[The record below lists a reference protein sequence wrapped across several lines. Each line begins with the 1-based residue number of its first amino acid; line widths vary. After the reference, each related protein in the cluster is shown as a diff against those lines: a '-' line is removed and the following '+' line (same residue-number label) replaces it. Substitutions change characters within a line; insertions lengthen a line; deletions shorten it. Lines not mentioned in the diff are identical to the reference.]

1 MSEQVPAGEYLRSSA
16 LAAGEGKKA
25 SQRENKGSFFW
36 NLRGWTWGM
45 HFIWAGGGDG
55 WTMVPGQAEDKTRT
69 PARQEEIDDKA
80 KTGRRLDEDWTKA
93 GTMKKTKKS
102 SMATA
107 GYAVMPPMG

>member
-1 MSEQVPAGEYLRSSA
+1 MDCKYGHVCMYGNY
-16 LAAGEGKKA
+16 GK
-25 SQRENKGSFFW
+25 
-36 NLRGWTWGM
+36 
-45 HFIWAGGGDG
+45 
-55 WTMVPGQAEDKTRT
+55 MVPGQAEDKTRT